1 MSECNK
7 EIALMGERNNTYA
20 ISSPGWPTGYAAN
33 LHCNWVFTSPPGT
46 HLRLRITSMD
56 LEETNDCIADSVSV
70 YSGYALT
77 STNNANLLRRLCLS
91 NSTWVQIKGT
101 NIMTVKF
108 ESDSFINKTGFNAY
122 VYRGLYL
129 IFFVF

>member
-20 ISSPGWPTGYAAN
+20 FSSPGWPIGYAAN

-46 HLRLRITSMD
+46 HLMLRIIAMN
-56 LEETNDCIADSVSV
+56 LEESSDCIADSVSV

-77 STNNANLLRRLCLS
+77 STSNANLLNRLCLA

-101 NIMTVKF
+101 NVMTVKF
-108 ESDSFINKTGFNAY
+108 ESDAFINKTGFSAY
-122 VYRGLYL
+122 VYRGIKYF
-129 IFFVF
+129 IFIF

>member
-1 MSECNK
+1 
-7 EIALMGERNNTYA
+7 MGERNNTYA
-20 ISSPGWPTGYAAN
+20 FSSPGWPTGYAAN

-56 LEETNDCIADSVSV
+56 LEETNDCIADSLSI

-77 STNNANLLRRLCLS
+77 STNNANLLRKLCLS

-129 IFFVF
+129 IFLSFNKISITVNI